1 MADTAKKKAF
11 DVNDLLQVAWRRK
24 WIIIIPMILVT
35 AATFAGS
42 YLITPEYESSV
53 IVWTGSPV
61 KLSNDLQRMLGS
73 GQQMMRTERDRQ
85 MELKSLQNE
94 ITSTPY
100 LGQLITLMKLD
111 QDPALKEKAVKAQST
126 RPDLTLDQIKQDYL
140 VNSLR
145 KKIEV
150 GYAGSDQ
157 VQISVTSTKPN
168 KARDMAQNLG
178 DIFITEKM
186 RQELGSVRISQ
197 DFSFEQLS
205 RYEKDLQDKID
216 RKTALEKE
224 YMQVKL
230 DESVI
235 SDENRRAID
244 AEIESTD
251 LDIKSKNDEEKGLI
265 GQLADLGLNKSK
277 LNLDESSK
285 LTRLKGDIKQL
296 IGSIATLMQTN
307 EWKAPEV
314 LTFNTRLYNLV
325 GQVEDEIKELVGK
338 QFSDYDQN
346 TRNLLSQLFTL
357 RADIDVLY
365 TRENNLKLAQ
375 ADLLHKINLIPE
387 YEASLDQVEREITA
401 ARDLRD
407 KFKDQQESSQISQAL
422 VRESKYKVIEPAKV
436 PLAPFTPD
444 RPKILVLGILL
455 GLAIGAGAAML
466 SEIMDS
472 SFKNLDEVEEILGV
486 PVIGVIPEIRI
497 LKKLPS
503 HRGTV
508 TAAK

>member
-1 MADTAKKKAF
+1 MAEIGKKKSF
-11 DVNDLLQVAWRRK
+11 DVNDMLQVAWKRK
-24 WIIIIPMILVT
+24 WIIIIPMVLVT

-42 YLITPEYESSV
+42 YLITPEFESSV

-100 LGQLITLMKLD
+100 LGQLITIMKLD
-111 QDPALKEKAVKAQST
+111 QDPGLNEKAVKAQST

-140 VNSLR
+140 INSLR
-145 KKIEV
+145 EKIEV

-157 VQISVTSTKPN
+157 VQISVTSTDPN

-205 RYEKDLQDKID
+205 KYEKDLQDKID

-230 DESVI
+230 DESVM
-235 SDENRRAID
+235 SDENRRAIE
-244 AEIESTD
+244 AEIEATG
-251 LDIKSKNDEEKGLI
+251 LDIQGKNDDEKELI

-277 LNLDESSK
+277 LKLSESNK
-285 LTRLKGDIKQL
+285 LTRLKGDAKQL
-296 IGSIATLMQTN
+296 IGSIATLMQTH

-325 GQVEDEIKELVGK
+325 GQVDDEIKTLVDR

-357 RADIDVLY
+357 RADLDVLY

-436 PLAPFTPD
+436 PLAPFKPD
-444 RPKILVLGILL
+444 RPKIIVLGILL

-472 SFKNLDEVEEILGV
+472 SFKNLDEVEEVLGV
-486 PVIGVIPEIRI
+486 PVIGIIPEMRI

-503 HRGTV
+503 HRGPV
-508 TAAK
+508 GVSK